1 MTRPENR
8 RPVWLSHNLQGM
20 GWMLVTTVLIVTMH
34 TMIRHL
40 AEDGLHPFE
49 IGFFRT
55 FFGAPVVV
63 VLLLKYGWGILK
75 TDQLKVH
82 GIRSFGHVAAMMLFF
97 LGLSM
102 TPLATANALAFTA
115 PLFAT
120 VLAVIALG
128 ETIRWRRWAALIF
141 GFAGTLVIIR
151 PGFVDVGTG
160 PILVLVSSAIWAV
173 ILIVIKTL
181 GKRDSTP
188 TIVTYMV
195 LLMSPIALV
204 PALFVWVW
212 PTWEQLGIL
221 LVMGVMGTTAH
232 LTLTQALRL
241 GDAAVVMPMDF
252 FKLIWAAAFGVLIFG
267 EFPTLYTWIGGFMIF
282 ASATYIALRERA
294 LARTRAAPN
303 KDV

>member
-1 MTRPENR
+1 M
-8 RPVWLSHNLQGM
+8 
-20 GWMLVTTVLIVTMH
+20 
-34 TMIRHL
+34 
-40 AEDGLHPFE
+40 
-49 IGFFRT
+49 
-55 FFGAPVVV
+55 
-63 VLLLKYGWGILK
+63 
-75 TDQLKVH
+75 
-82 GIRSFGHVAAMMLFF
+82 
-97 LGLSM
+97 
-102 TPLATANALAFTA
+102 
-115 PLFAT
+115 
-120 VLAVIALG
+120 IALG

-294 LARTRAAPN
+294 LARTRAAAN